1 MLLSRCELKYE
12 NKNIF
17 LKAQQLIAL
26 PSKPMKSI
34 SWEIFFF
41 ENVKWGRNSKS
52 IDFNFFRKLLIYKHK
67 FCLQYFFLFLKCTV
81 RLLFANILEPEPPP
95 YVPPYNQK
103 PMKDINYILD
113 KRCTFYYCFS
123 SYSHN
128 KWGFMTLIERL
139 LVYLI
144 HQ

>member
-1 MLLSRCELKYE
+1 MKIRIFFWKH
-12 NKNIF
+12 NIWLHCLQSQCNQSLGIFF
-17 LKAQQLIAL
+17 LKMWTEMWN
-26 PSKPMKSI
+26 K
-34 SWEIFFF
+34 
-41 ENVKWGRNSKS
+41 GRNSKS
-52 IDFNFFRKLLIYKHK
+52 IDFNFFRKLLIYLIYKHI
-67 FCLQYFFLFLKCTV
+67 FCLQYFFLFLKRTV

-123 SYSHN
+123 TYSHN

>member
-1 MLLSRCELKYE
+1 
-12 NKNIF
+12 
-17 LKAQQLIAL
+17 
-26 PSKPMKSI
+26 MKI
-34 SWEIFFF
+34 RIFFWRHNNWLHCLQSQWNQSLGSF
-41 ENVKWGRNSKS
+41 FFLEIVKWGRNSKS

>member
-1 MLLSRCELKYE
+1 MKIRILFWRHNWLHCLQSQWNQSLGSFF
-12 NKNIF
+12 F
-17 LKAQQLIAL
+17 LKMWSEAEIQNPLI
-26 PSKPMKSI
+26 SY
-34 SWEIFFF
+34 
-41 ENVKWGRNSKS
+41 
-52 IDFNFFRKLLIYKHK
+52 IYEYLVHK
-67 FCLQYFFLFLKCTV
+67 FCFLQYFFLFLKCTV